1 MTTCLCLRNMDGVHF
16 VIFFILSL
24 LLVAG
29 LHFIFVLHATSIV
42 FRTMAPNA
50 VNTTSSLT
58 VDGWPPHFR
67 RVQRFSAP
75 QKSYPFSPYVKVFSY
90 FLHAHANMDNP
101 GAKVAKRGPEPETL
115 VSRFSLTLSFLSSQ
129 NETRSSACGKSR
141 SRSGSIRYVRS
152 LVESTNYA
160 FRLYVLFVPCSPVVA
175 TKLKRSIHFQGFAWP
190 AWMIVW

>member
-1 MTTCLCLRNMDGVHF
+1 MQSCCRICNLPLNEGSTTYTCRDQCLGLINWPKYSVIIMTTCLCLRNMDGVHF

-58 VDGWPPHFR
+58 VDGRPPRFR

-75 QKSYPFSPYVKVFSY
+75 QESYPFSRYVKVFSY

-101 GAKVAKRGPEPETL
+101 GAKVAKRGPESETL
-115 VSRFSLTLSFLSSQ
+115 LSRFSLTLSFLSSQ

-141 SRSGSIRYVRS
+141 SRSGSI
-152 LVESTNYA
+152 
-160 FRLYVLFVPCSPVVA
+160 
-175 TKLKRSIHFQGFAWP
+175 
-190 AWMIVW
+190 

>member
-1 MTTCLCLRNMDGVHF
+1 MDGVHF

-58 VDGWPPHFR
+58 IDGRPPRFR

-75 QKSYPFSPYVKVFSY
+75 QESYPFSPYVKDFSY
-90 FLHAHANMDNP
+90 FLHAHANMGQSWSLGCEERTGAGDPSEQVFIDIKLSVFSERNP
-101 GAKVAKRGPEPETL
+101 QFSMWAK
-115 VSRFSLTLSFLSSQ
+115 
-129 NETRSSACGKSR
+129 
-141 SRSGSIRYVRS
+141 
-152 LVESTNYA
+152 
-160 FRLYVLFVPCSPVVA
+160 
-175 TKLKRSIHFQGFAWP
+175 
-190 AWMIVW
+190 